1 MFQVLVKQHCDAVT
15 PFSAGYELDYTNG
28 MYNIFL
34 LTECESVTD
43 AQLALSDILHKKFDA
58 EYDETN
64 NCEKVNEEL
73 VYLDGNIECIFDG
86 MFFFIREKK
95 ENKKV
100 KTKWVKLSNPLDSD
114 IKLKVSDDDYTLN
127 VKDGVNDL
135 YLQNLDLFYL
145 YDLFVNDSLIGR
157 KVFWLDPCAL
167 DNREHT
173 SDWKTITDIENGV
186 ITLDNATEVYVSEC
200 YI

>member
-1 MFQVLVKQHCDAVT
+1 MFQVLVKQHCNAVT

-28 MYNIFL
+28 MYNTFL

-43 AQLALSDILHKKFDA
+43 AQLALSDILHEKFDA
-58 EYDETN
+58 EYDDAN

-73 VYLDGNIECIFDG
+73 VYFDGDIECIFDG

-100 KTKWVKLSNPLDSD
+100 KTKWVKLSNPLDSN
-114 IKLKVSDDDYTLN
+114 IKLKVSDDEYTLN
-127 VKDGVNDL
+127 VKDGVNNL

-145 YDLFVNDSLIGR
+145 YDLIVNDNLIGR

-167 DNREHT
+167 DKREHT
-173 SDWKTITDIENGV
+173 SDWKTITDIEDGV
-186 ITLDNATEVYVSEC
+186 ITLDDKTEAYVSEC

>member
-64 NCEKVNEEL
+64 ECEKVNEEL
-73 VYLDGNIECIFDG
+73 VYLDGNTECIFDG

-100 KTKWVKLSNPLDSD
+100 KTKWIKLSNPLDSD

-145 YDLFVNDSLIGR
+145 YDLIVNNSLIGR
-157 KVFWLDPCAL
+157 KVFWLDPCAF
-167 DNREHT
+167 DNKEHT
-173 SDWKTITDIENGV
+173 SEWKTITDIEDGV

>member
-1 MFQVLVKQHCDAVT
+1 MFQVVVKQHCDAVT

-34 LTECESVTD
+34 LTECESVVD
-43 AQLALSDILHKKFDA
+43 AQLALSDILHEKFDA

-64 NCEKVNEEL
+64 ECEKINEEL
-73 VYLDGNIECIFDG
+73 VYLDGNTECIFNG

-95 ENKKV
+95 EKKV

-145 YDLFVNDSLIGR
+145 YDLIVNNSLIGR
-157 KVFWLDPCAL
+157 KVFWLDPCAF

-173 SDWKTITDIENGV
+173 SDWKTITDIEDGV
-186 ITLDNATEVYVSEC
+186 ITLDDATEVYVSEC

>member
-28 MYNIFL
+28 MYNTFL

-73 VYLDGNIECIFDG
+73 VYLDGNMECIFDG

-145 YDLFVNDSLIGR
+145 HDLIVNDSLIGR
-157 KVFWLDPCAL
+157 KVFWLDPCAF
-167 DNREHT
+167 DNKEHT
-173 SDWKTITDIENGV
+173 SDWKTITDIEDGV

>member
-58 EYDETN
+58 EYDDTN

-73 VYLDGNIECIFDG
+73 VYLDGNMECIFDG

-173 SDWKTITDIENGV
+173 SDWKTITDIEDGV

>member
-34 LTECESVTD
+34 LTECEGVTD

-64 NCEKVNEEL
+64 ECEKVNEEL
-73 VYLDGNIECIFDG
+73 VYLDGNTECIFDG

-100 KTKWVKLSNPLDSD
+100 KTKWIKLSNPLDSD
-114 IKLKVSDDDYTLN
+114 IKLKVSEDDYTLN
-127 VKDGVNDL
+127 VNDGVNDL

-145 YDLFVNDSLIGR
+145 YDLIVNNSLIGR
-157 KVFWLDPCAL
+157 KVFWLDPCAF

-173 SDWKTITDIENGV
+173 SDWKIITDIEDGV
-186 ITLDNATEVYVSEC
+186 ITLDDATEVYVSEC

>member
-1 MFQVLVKQHCDAVT
+1 
-15 PFSAGYELDYTNG
+15 
-28 MYNIFL
+28 

-43 AQLALSDILHKKFDA
+43 AQLELSDILHKKFDA

-64 NCEKVNEEL
+64 KCEKVNEEL
-73 VYLDGNIECIFDG
+73 VYLDGNTECIFDG

-114 IKLKVSDDDYTLN
+114 IKLKVSDDEYTLN

-145 YDLFVNDSLIGR
+145 YDLIVNDSLIGR

-173 SDWKTITDIENGV
+173 SDWKTITDIEDGV

>member
-28 MYNIFL
+28 MYNTFL

-58 EYDETN
+58 EYNETN
-64 NCEKVNEEL
+64 ECEKVNEEL
-73 VYLDGNIECIFDG
+73 VYLDGNTECIFDG

-145 YDLFVNDSLIGR
+145 HDLIVNDSLIGR
-157 KVFWLDPCAL
+157 KVFWLDPCAF
-167 DNREHT
+167 DNKEHT
-173 SDWKTITDIENGV
+173 SDWKTITDIEDGV

>member
-15 PFSAGYELDYTNG
+15 PFSAGYDLDYTNG

-73 VYLDGNIECIFDG
+73 VYLDGNLECIFDG

-114 IKLKVSDDDYTLN
+114 IKLKVSDDEYTLN

-145 YDLFVNDSLIGR
+145 YDLIVNDSLIGR

-173 SDWKTITDIENGV
+173 SDWKTITDIEDGV
-186 ITLDNATEVYVSEC
+186 ITLDDATEAYVSEC

>member
-64 NCEKVNEEL
+64 ECEKVNEEL

-100 KTKWVKLSNPLDSD
+100 KTKWVELSNPIDSD
-114 IKLKVSDDDYTLN
+114 IKLKVSNDEYTLN

-145 YDLFVNDSLIGR
+145 YDLVRDNSLIGR
-157 KVFWLDPCAL
+157 KVFWLDPCAI
-167 DNREHT
+167 DDREHT
-173 SDWKTITDIENGV
+173 SDWKTITDIEDG
-186 ITLDNATEVYVSEC
+186 IIILDDAIEVYICEC

>member
-1 MFQVLVKQHCDAVT
+1 MYQVLVKQHCDAVT

-64 NCEKVNEEL
+64 ECEKVNEEL
-73 VYLDGNIECIFDG
+73 VYLDGNTECIFDG

-145 YDLFVNDSLIGR
+145 YDLVKDNSLIGR
-157 KVFWLDPCAL
+157 KVFWLDPCAI
-167 DNREHT
+167 DDREHT
-173 SDWKTITDIENGV
+173 SDWKTITDIEDGV
-186 ITLDNATEVYVSEC
+186 IILDNTTEVYISEC
-200 YI
+200 YM

>member
-73 VYLDGNIECIFDG
+73 VYLDGNLECIFDG

-145 YDLFVNDSLIGR
+145 YDLIVNDSLIGR

-173 SDWKTITDIENGV
+173 SDWKTITDIEDGV

>member
-1 MFQVLVKQHCDAVT
+1 MFQVVVKQHCDAVT

-34 LTECESVTD
+34 LTECESVVD

-64 NCEKVNEEL
+64 KCEKVNDEL
-73 VYLDGNIECIFDG
+73 VYLDGNTECIFDG

-100 KTKWVKLSNPLDSD
+100 KTKWVKLSNPLNSD
-114 IKLKVSDDDYTLN
+114 IKLKVSDDEYTLN

-145 YDLFVNDSLIGR
+145 YDLIVNDSLIGR
-157 KVFWLDPCAL
+157 KVFWLDPCVF
-167 DNREHT
+167 DNKEHT
-173 SDWKTITDIENGV
+173 SGWKTITDIEDGV

>member
-1 MFQVLVKQHCDAVT
+1 MFQVVVKQHCDAVT

-34 LTECESVTD
+34 LTECESVVD
-43 AQLALSDILHKKFDA
+43 AQLALSDILHEKFDA

-64 NCEKVNEEL
+64 ECEKINEEL
-73 VYLDGNIECIFDG
+73 VYLDGNTECIFNG

-114 IKLKVSDDDYTLN
+114 IKLKVSDDEYTLN

-145 YDLFVNDSLIGR
+145 YDLIVNDSLIGR

-167 DNREHT
+167 DDREHT
-173 SDWKTITDIENGV
+173 SDWKIITDIEDGV
-186 ITLDNATEVYVSEC
+186 ITLDDATEAYVSEC

>member
-15 PFSAGYELDYTNG
+15 PFSAGYDLDYTNG

-64 NCEKVNEEL
+64 KCEKVNEEL
-73 VYLDGNIECIFDG
+73 VYLDGNTECIFDG

-145 YDLFVNDSLIGR
+145 HDLVHDNSLIGR
-157 KVFWLDPCAL
+157 KVFWLDPCAF

-173 SDWKTITDIENGV
+173 SDWKTITDIEDGV

>member
-43 AQLALSDILHKKFDA
+43 AQIALSDILHKKFDA

-64 NCEKVNEEL
+64 KCEKVNEEL
-73 VYLDGNIECIFDG
+73 VYLDGNTECIFDG

-145 YDLFVNDSLIGR
+145 YDLIVNDSLIGR

-173 SDWKTITDIENGV
+173 SDWKTITDIEDGV
-186 ITLDNATEVYVSEC
+186 ITLDDATEAYVSEC

>member
-145 YDLFVNDSLIGR
+145 YDLIVNDSLIGR

-173 SDWKTITDIENGV
+173 SDWKTITDIEDGV